1 MEVHRAS
8 GKGIHLFVF
17 VHGFQAS
24 AVDMRGFR
32 NCVALR
38 MPRALCLCSAANE
51 ASTEGSI
58 DRMGLNL
65 AAEIRKFVCDW
76 CYSRDGKTLHLK
88 KLTVIGHSLGGLIL
102 RAALPRLEYLRPYFH
117 GFVSLGSPHLGYG
130 YKADSLVSAGM
141 WVLK

>member
-1 MEVHRAS
+1 
-8 GKGIHLFVF
+8 
-17 VHGFQAS
+17 
-24 AVDMRGFR
+24 MRGFR

-102 RAALPRLEYLRPYFH
+102 RAALPRLEYLRSYFH